1 MNTKSG
7 PTATV
12 LSPWRAKGIAILRIV
27 FGLVWAVDAWFKWQ
41 PSFIDNLTSYL
52 TGALSGQSPQI
63 RAWIHFWHH
72 VVGIDPR
79 LFGYLTAIGETF
91 LAVALILGAFMGLS
105 TVLGVVLSVG
115 IWTTAEGFGGP
126 YAAGSTDIG
135 AAIMY
140 ALVFAGLYL
149 AQAGLIWGLD
159 RRLTPALGN
168 WGWLASG
175 TFHLRSRTHRARSP
189 GHPQFPSTK

>member
-1 MNTKSG
+1 MYAKSG
-7 PTATV
+7 PSAMV

-27 FGLVWAVDAWFKWQ
+27 FGIVWAVDAWFKWQ

-52 TGALSGQSPQI
+52 TGALPGQSPQI

-72 VVGIDPR
+72 VVGIDPK
-79 LFGYLTAIGETF
+79 LFGYLTAIGESF
-91 LAVALILGAFMGLS
+91 LAVALILGVFMGLS

-159 RRLTPALGN
+159 RRLTPALGR

-175 TFHLRSRTHRARSP
+175 TFHFRSRTPNAPARVTTVP
-189 GHPQFPSTK
+189 IH